1 MGSVLQYSFSTREA
15 SSVDGPSLTSPASRG
30 FEQTV
35 QVETPEHVV
44 LSYSVA
50 GVGSRALAA
59 LIDYAL
65 WLVTWMLIYN
75 VLAPLF
81 SRNAKGE
88 AESAMGMWV
97 LGLLILLTF
106 GSLFGYYVLFEGL
119 RDGQTPGKRFMNL
132 RVVQD
137 GGYSV
142 SFAAS
147 AVRNIVR
154 VVDMQ
159 PAFLYVVGMLS
170 IIISRSGKRL
180 GDILAGTMVVEE
192 RAVSLLAVSGVE
204 GEQATIARP
213 VALLTEDE
221 YSLLDRFMARRQA
234 LDPERRR
241 IFVEQ
246 MVQRFDKRLGEG
258 EGTPAGRLVRLY
270 ERERSARAAGASARS
285 DTGARREQHA
295 LVASGTARWRAFAE
309 RLRRVQQVG
318 LAKLPEDEVS
328 LFVAEYRELSTDLAR
343 LQTASRGRQVD
354 ALFYLSRIV
363 AGAHNLIYRQRGVS
377 MLSAWHYV
385 SRTIPRELRRS
396 AAVVLL
402 SAAILF
408 VPAGIAYTTLLHH
421 PERARELMSPG
432 MIDRVEN
439 AVLRSREGSGY
450 IDIPQADRPVAAGG
464 IIANNVYITYGVF
477 ALGITAGIGTVFVLL
492 FNGVVLGA
500 FAGLYASTG
509 EGAQLLAFVAP
520 HGVLELGAVAIG
532 GGAGLHLASALL
544 LPGDM
549 TRKEALLVRGRRA
562 ITLVACATLMLLVA
576 GAIEGLISPRQWP
589 LDWKL
594 AVSAATAVLLALYA
608 TRGRGEDAPAEP
620 AADQSDARALISR

>member
-1 MGSVLQYSFSTREA
+1 MQNT
-15 SSVDGPSLTSPASRG
+15 GPTTSPASRG

-50 GVGSRALAA
+50 GVGSRAAAA

-65 WLVTWMLIYN
+65 WLVTWIIVYN

-81 SRNAKGE
+81 ERNAEGD
-88 AESAMGMWV
+88 AESVLGMWV
-97 LGLLILLTF
+97 LGFVILLTF
-106 GSLFGYYVLFEGL
+106 ASLFGYYVLFEGL
-119 RDGQTPGKRFMNL
+119 RDGQTPGKRIMHL

-142 SFAAS
+142 TFASS

-170 IIISRSGKRL
+170 IMISRSGKRL

-192 RAVSLLAVSGVE
+192 RTVHLLAHSGVQT
-204 GEQATIARP
+204 QAQPGARA

-221 YSLLDRFMARRQA
+221 YALLDRFIARRQA
-234 LDPERRR
+234 LDPDRRR
-241 IFVEQ
+241 QFVEQ
-246 MVQRFDKRLGEG
+246 LMQRFEDRIDEK
-258 EGTPAGRLVRLY
+258 EGTPAGRLVRLH
-270 ERERSARAAGASARS
+270 ERERAARAAGAAARS

-295 LVASGTARWRAFAE
+295 LVAAGTARWRAFAD
-309 RLRRVQQVG
+309 RLRRVREVG
-318 LAKLPEDEVS
+318 LAKLPEEEVS
-328 LFVAEYRELSTDLAR
+328 EFVAEYRELSTDLAR

-363 AGAHNLIYRQRGVS
+363 ASAHNLVYRQRRVS
-377 MLSAWHYV
+377 AVMAWRYV
-385 SRTIPRELRRS
+385 ARTIPRELRS
-396 AAVVLL
+396 SVAVVGL
-402 SAAILF
+402 SAAIF
-408 VPAGIAYTTLLHH
+408 FIPGAIAYRTLREH
-421 PERARELMSPG
+421 PERAREIMPPP

-439 AVLRSREGSGY
+439 AALRAREGTGY
-450 IDIPQADRPVAAGG
+450 IDIPAADRPVAASG
-464 IIANNVYITYGVF
+464 IIANNVYITYSVF
-477 ALGITAGIGTVFVLL
+477 ALGITAGIGTVMLLL

-520 HGVLELGAVAIG
+520 HGVLELSAIAIA
-532 GGAGLHLASALL
+532 GGAGLHLAAALL
-544 LPGDM
+544 LPGAL
-549 TRKEALLVRGRRA
+549 TRREALLVRGRRA
-562 ITLVACATLMLLVA
+562 ITLVACASLMLLVA
-576 GAIEGLISPRQWP
+576 GTIEGLISPRRCCCP
-589 LDWKL
+589 
-594 AVSAATAVLLALYA
+594 
-608 TRGRGEDAPAEP
+608 GR
-620 AADQSDARALISR
+620 

>member
-1 MGSVLQYSFSTREA
+1 MTRQP
-15 SSVDGPSLTSPASRG
+15 DPTSPTARG

-35 QVETPEHVV
+35 QVETPEHVI

-59 LIDYAL
+59 LIDYAI
-65 WLVTWMLIYN
+65 WLVTWMVIYN

-81 SRNAKGE
+81 ERNAEGE
-88 AESAMGMWV
+88 AESVAGMWV
-97 LGLLILLTF
+97 LGLVILLTF
-106 GSLFGYYVLFEGL
+106 ASLFGYYVLFEGL
-119 RDGQTPGKRFMNL
+119 RDGQTPGKRLMHL

-170 IIISRSGKRL
+170 IVISRSGKRL

-192 RAVSLLAVSGVE
+192 RAVHLVASSGVSVE
-204 GEQATIARP
+204 PPAGRP

-221 YSLLDRFMARRQA
+221 YALLDRFMARRQA
-234 LDPERRR
+234 LDPDRRR
-241 IFVEQ
+241 AFVDQ
-246 MVQRFDKRLGEG
+246 LSQRFASRLDES
-258 EGTPAGRLVRLY
+258 ESTPAGRLVRLY
-270 ERERSARAAGASARS
+270 ERERAARAAGAAARS

-295 LVASGTARWRAFAE
+295 LVASGSARWRAFAE
-309 RLRRVQQVG
+309 RLRHAQQVG

-328 LFVAEYRELSTDLAR
+328 EFVAEYRELSTDLAR
-343 LQTASRGRQVD
+343 LQTAARGRQVD
-354 ALFYLSRIV
+354 ALFYLSRLV
-363 AGAHNLIYRQRGVS
+363 AGAHNLVYRQRRMSGTFVWRY
-377 MLSAWHYV
+377 L
-385 SRTIPRELRRS
+385 SRTIPREVRRS

-402 SAAILF
+402 AAGILF
-408 VPAGIAYTTLLHH
+408 IPAGIAYKTMLDH
-421 PERARELMSPG
+421 PERARELMPPQ

-439 AVLRSREGSGY
+439 AALRAREGSGY
-450 IDIPQADRPVAAGG
+450 IDIPEAERPVAASG

-477 ALGITAGIGTVFVLL
+477 AFGITAGIGTVLVLL
-492 FNGVVLGA
+492 FNGVILGA

-520 HGVLELGAVAIG
+520 HGVLELSAIAIA
-532 GGAGLHLASALL
+532 GGAGLHLAAALL
-544 LPGDM
+544 LPGEL

-576 GAIEGLISPRQWP
+576 GAIEGLISPRRWP
-589 LDWKL
+589 LEWKL
-594 AVSAATAVLLALYA
+594 WVSAATAVLLAFYV
-608 TRGRGEDAPAEP
+608 TRGWRPDPP
-620 AADQSDARALISR
+620 DQAAGPDDHNDARALISR

>member
-1 MGSVLQYSFSTREA
+1 METPA
-15 SSVDGPSLTSPASRG
+15 STSPTARG

-65 WLVTWMLIYN
+65 WLVTWVIIYN

-81 SRNAKGE
+81 ARNAKGE
-88 AESAMGMWV
+88 AESALGMWV
-97 LGLLILLTF
+97 LGLVILLTF
-106 GSLFGYYVLFEGL
+106 ASLFGYYVLFEGL

-170 IIISRSGKRL
+170 IMISRSGKRL

-192 RAVSLLAVSGVE
+192 RTVHLLANSGVQA
-204 GEQATIARP
+204 EQQPGTRQ

-221 YSLLDRFMARRQA
+221 YALLDRFMARRQA

-241 IFVEQ
+241 VFVEQ
-246 MVQRFDKRLGEG
+246 LAKRFNNRIDER

-270 ERERSARAAGASARS
+270 ERERAARAAGAAARS

-295 LVASGTARWRAFAE
+295 LVASGTARWRAFAD
-309 RLRRVQQVG
+309 RLRRAQQVG
-318 LAKLPEDEVS
+318 LAKLPEEEVS
-328 LFVAEYRELSTDLAR
+328 EFVAEYRELSTDLAR

-363 AGAHNLIYRQRGVS
+363 AGAHNLVYRQRRMSGA
-377 MLSAWHYV
+377 SAWRYV

-402 SAAILF
+402 SAGILF
-408 VPAGIAYTTLLHH
+408 VPAGIAYKTLREH
-421 PERARELMSPG
+421 PERARELMSPQ
-432 MIDRVEN
+432 MVDRVEN
-439 AVLRSREGSGY
+439 AAVRAREGSGY
-450 IDIPQADRPVAAGG
+450 IDIPEADRPVAASG

-477 ALGITAGIGTVFVLL
+477 AFGITAGIGTVLVLL
-492 FNGVVLGA
+492 FNGVMLGA

-509 EGAQLLAFVAP
+509 QGAQLLAFVAP
-520 HGVLELGAVAIG
+520 HGVLELSAVAIS

-544 LPGDM
+544 LPGEL
-549 TRKEALLVRGRRA
+549 TRKEALLMRGRRA

-576 GAIEGLISPRQWP
+576 GAIEGLISPRRWP
-589 LDWKL
+589 LEWKL
-594 AVSAATAVLLALYA
+594 WVSAATAVLLAFYA
-608 TRGRGEDAPAEP
+608 TRGRRADAPEEAIP
-620 AADQSDARALISR
+620 ADQSDARALIAR

>member
-1 MGSVLQYSFSTREA
+1 ME
-15 SSVDGPSLTSPASRG
+15 SPASTSPTARG

-65 WLVTWMLIYN
+65 WLITWVIIYN

-81 SRNAKGE
+81 ERNAEGE
-88 AESAMGMWV
+88 AESVWGMWV
-97 LGLLILLTF
+97 LGLMILLTF
-106 GSLFGYYVLFEGL
+106 ASLFGYYVLFEGL
-119 RDGQTPGKRFMNL
+119 RDGQTPGKRFMKL

-142 SFAAS
+142 SFTAS

-170 IIISRSGKRL
+170 IMISRSGKRL

-192 RAVSLLAVSGVE
+192 RTVHLLATSGVQA
-204 GEQATIARP
+204 EQVAGARP
-213 VALLTEDE
+213 TALLTEDE
-221 YSLLDRFMARRQA
+221 YALLDRFMARRQA
-234 LDPERRR
+234 LDPERRLV
-241 IFVEQ
+241 FVEQ
-246 MVQRFDKRLGEG
+246 LTQRFSNRLADAEG
-258 EGTPAGRLVRLY
+258 SPAGKLVRLY
-270 ERERSARAAGASARS
+270 ERERAARAAGAAARS

-295 LVASGTARWRAFAE
+295 LVASGTVRWRAFAD
-309 RLRRVQQVG
+309 RLRRAQQVG
-318 LAKLPEDEVS
+318 LAKLPEEEVS
-328 LFVAEYRELSTDLAR
+328 EFVAEYRELSTDLAR

-354 ALFYLSRIV
+354 ALFYLSRLV
-363 AGAHNLIYRQRGVS
+363 AGAHNLVYRQRR
-377 MLSAWHYV
+377 MSAGTVWRYL
-385 SRTIPRELRRS
+385 SRTIPRELRSS

-402 SAAILF
+402 AGGILF
-408 VPAGIAYTTLLHH
+408 VPAGIAYKMLLDH
-421 PERARELMSPG
+421 PERARELMSPQ

-439 AVLRSREGSGY
+439 AAGRAREGTGY
-450 IDIPQADRPVAAGG
+450 IDIPEADRPVAASG

-477 ALGITAGIGTVFVLL
+477 AFGITAGIGTVLVLL

-509 EGAQLLAFVAP
+509 QGAQLLAFVAP
-520 HGVLELGAVAIG
+520 HGVLELSAIAIA

-544 LPGDM
+544 LPGEL
-549 TRKEALLVRGRRA
+549 TRREALLVRGRR
-562 ITLVACATLMLLVA
+562 
-576 GAIEGLISPRQWP
+576 GPPRP
-589 LDWKL
+589 ERL
-594 AVSAATAVLLALYA
+594 S
-608 TRGRGEDAPAEP
+608 
-620 AADQSDARALISR
+620 S

>member
-1 MGSVLQYSFSTREA
+1 MDDQARIA
-15 SSVDGPSLTSPASRG
+15 SPTARG
-30 FEQTV
+30 LEQTV
-35 QVETPEHVV
+35 LVETPEHVV

-65 WLVTWMLIYN
+65 WLVTWIIIYN

-81 SRNAKGE
+81 ARNADGE
-88 AESAMGMWV
+88 AESALGMWV
-97 LGLLILLTF
+97 LGLVILLTF

-119 RDGQTPGKRFMNL
+119 RDGQTPGKRFLNL

-147 AVRNIVR
+147 AVRNIAR

-159 PAFLYVVGMLS
+159 PGFFYIVGIVS
-170 IIISRSGKRL
+170 IIVSRSGKRL

-192 RAVSLLAVSGVE
+192 RAIPLLATSGVE
-204 GEQATIARP
+204 AEGAGTARP

-221 YSLLDRFMARRQA
+221 YALLDRFMARRQA
-234 LDPERRR
+234 LDPDRRR
-241 IFVEQ
+241 LFVDQ
-246 MVQRFDKRLGEG
+246 LVQRFASRLGDD
-258 EGTPAGRLVRLY
+258 GTPAGKLVRLY
-270 ERERSARAAGASARS
+270 ERERAARAAGASARS

-295 LVASGTARWRAFAE
+295 LIASGTARWRAFAD
-309 RLRRVQQVG
+309 RLRRVRETG
-318 LAKLPEDEVS
+318 LAKLSEEEVS
-328 LFVAEYRELSTDLAR
+328 AFVAEYRELSTDLAR
-343 LQTASRGRQVD
+343 LQTASRGRDVD
-354 ALFYLSRIV
+354 AVFYLSRIV
-363 AGAHNLIYRQRGVS
+363 AGAHNLVYRQRRVTGA
-377 MLSAWHYV
+377 SAWNYV

-396 AAVVLL
+396 TAVLL
-402 SAAILF
+402 LAAAILF
-408 VPAGIAYTTLLHH
+408 LPAGIAYRTLHDH

-439 AVLRSREGSGY
+439 ATERAREGTGY
-450 IDIPQADRPVAAGG
+450 IDIPEAQRPVAASG

-492 FNGVVLGA
+492 MNGIALGG

-509 EGAQLLAFVAP
+509 QGAQLLAFVAP
-520 HGVLELGAVAIG
+520 HGILELSAVAIA
-532 GGAGLHLASALL
+532 GGAGLHLATAIL
-544 LPGDM
+544 LPGAL
-549 TRKEALLVRGRRA
+549 TRREALLMRGRRA

-576 GAIEGLISPRQWP
+576 GAIEGLISPRTWP
-589 LDWKL
+589 LEWKL
-594 AVSAATAVLLALYA
+594 WVSAATGVLFVLYA
-608 TRGRGEDAPAEP
+608 TLGRRPDPANEERV
-620 AADQSDARALISR
+620 RA